1 MKPIKMF
8 DVFSGMGGAVEA
20 ARGLPIKSIGGCEY
34 EPNAAAVYWTN
45 HGHYPFG
52 DIWEVDPS
60 KIEPFTLLF
69 ASPDCSPYSRMGA
82 QTGLQHPASRAV
94 FGLEPIIAY
103 HKPKAI
109 VFENVCEWPAWEGGR
124 ALALISS
131 AFERHGYHPLTDGRC
146 WRNLNSAKF
155 GVPTQRKR
163 FFGIQLRKDFN
174 PDELAWP
181 DPALPMVPLKSV
193 LQPEDE
199 VRHLVCR
206 RNDLIPY
213 TQKRPGPY
221 SPVLVGYYERRYRD
235 KMVYS
240 ATGPAATFV
249 RANSGLSTTSN
260 LYLTSPGVV
269 RKLSITEM
277 RRAMGYGDHFVI
289 PMPYGISA
297 RLIGSSLVPTV
308 LREVFRM
315 TIRVISKGRASK

>member
-34 EPNAAAVYWTN
+34 EPNAASVYWAN
-45 HGHYPFG
+45 WGHYPLAN
-52 DIWEVDPS
+52 IWDVDPS
-60 KIEPFTLLF
+60 KIEPFQLLF
-69 ASPDCSPYSRMGA
+69 ASPDCSPYSKMGK

-131 AFERHGYHPLTDGRC
+131 AFERHGYHPLTDRRC
-146 WRNLNSAKF
+146 WRKLNSAKF
-155 GVPTQRKR
+155 GVATQRKR
-163 FFGIQLRKDFN
+163 FFGVMLRKDFD
-174 PDELAWP
+174 PADLEWP
-181 DPALPMVPLKSV
+181 DPALPMVPLSAV
-193 LQPEDE
+193 LQPEEE
-199 VRHLVCR
+199 VRHLVCK
-206 RNDLIPY
+206 RNDLIPC

-221 SPVLVGYYERRYRD
+221 SPVLVGFYERRFRD

-240 ATGPAATFV
+240 AAGPATTFV
-249 RANSGLSTTSN
+249 RANSGLSGTSN
-260 LYLTSPGVV
+260 LYLTAPGII
-269 RKLSITEM
+269 RKLSISEM
-277 RRAMGYGDHFVI
+277 LKAMGYGDHYVI
-289 PMPYGISA
+289 PMPYGIAA

-308 LREVFRM
+308 LREVYRM
-315 TIRVISKGRASK
+315 TLKVISKGGR